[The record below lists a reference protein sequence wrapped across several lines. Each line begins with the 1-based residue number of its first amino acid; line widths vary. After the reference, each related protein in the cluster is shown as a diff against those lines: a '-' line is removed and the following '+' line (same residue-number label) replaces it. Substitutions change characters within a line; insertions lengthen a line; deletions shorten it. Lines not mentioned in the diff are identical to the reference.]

1 VVQVAVAAVRSPA
14 GKPLEVGQR
23 IGHKTRQRN
32 DECDVIRTDR
42 GYRRR
47 EASEAVS
54 NDSDPLRVHL
64 RSCLEE
70 GDARDQVTS
79 ELLHRRQLL
88 LARRPA
94 GTSVVD
100 PQHDDPVSAQSIG
113 DGQE

>member
-1 VVQVAVAAVRSPA
+1 VSVAS
-14 GKPLEVGQR
+14 
-23 IGHKTRQRN
+23 RN

-42 GYRRR
+42 SYRHR

-54 NDSDPLRVHL
+54 NDSDPLRVYL

-70 GDARDQVTS
+70 GHTRDQVTS
-79 ELLHRRQLL
+79 ELLYRRQLL

-100 PQHDDPVSAQSIG
+100 PHHHDPVSAQGIG